1 MSDEWNLANACF
13 TAINNE
19 QDIAEQVYYSGGEF
33 PLVVPLPPYTV
44 LTPDELQECSFS
56 RIVSKTNDI
65 GEIESG
71 LDISETKIT
80 LATPYSV
87 PSAQVGVKIDI
98 EMSTEFSEFN
108 IERNWN
114 FKIVLFGEE
123 ISETEDMT
131 ANVTVAALNSTLSE

>member
-1 MSDEWNLANACF
+1 MSDEWYLANACF
-13 TAINNE
+13 TAISNE

-33 PLVVPLPPYTV
+33 PLVVLLPPYTV
-44 LTPDELQECSFS
+44 LTPDELQDCSFS

-71 LDISETKIT
+71 LDIGETKIT

-87 PSAQVGVKIDI
+87 PSAQVGVKVSI
-98 EMSTEFSEFN
+98 EMSTEFSEFD
-108 IERNWN
+108 IERNFN

-123 ISETEDMT
+123 IVEA
-131 ANVTVAALNSTLSE
+131 ANVTEAAALNSVNNTLSE